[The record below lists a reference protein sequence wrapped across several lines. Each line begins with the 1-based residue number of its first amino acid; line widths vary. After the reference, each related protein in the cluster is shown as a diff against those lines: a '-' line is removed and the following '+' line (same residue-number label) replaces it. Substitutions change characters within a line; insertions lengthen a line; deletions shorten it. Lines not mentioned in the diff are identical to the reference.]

1 MFIMLLIGSLLLFSG
16 LWHIVYFISKRTKN
30 PDRSSAHVLRMIL
43 SISTL
48 VLIAEN
54 YIYKTIPS
62 NNILIL
68 VFIASLIATS
78 SFFVKNKER

>member
-1 MFIMLLIGSLLLFSG
+1 MFIMLWIGSLLLFGG
-16 LWHIVYFISKRTKN
+16 LWYIVYFISKRTKKPN
-30 PDRSSAHVLRMIL
+30 RSSAHVLRVIL

-54 YIYKTIPS
+54 YIYKTVPS

-78 SFFVKNKER
+78 SFFVKNKE

>member
-1 MFIMLLIGSLLLFSG
+1 MFIMLLIGSLLLFGG
-16 LWHIVYFISKRTKN
+16 LWYIVYFISKRTKN
-30 PDRSSAHVLRMIL
+30 PNRSSAHVLRVIL

-54 YIYKTIPS
+54 YIYKTVPS

-78 SFFVKNKER
+78 SFFVKNKE

>member
-1 MFIMLLIGSLLLFSG
+1 MFVMLLLGLLLLFSG
-16 LWHIVYFISKRTKN
+16 LWYIIYFISKCTQN
-30 PDRSSAHVLRMIL
+30 PNRSSAHVLRVIL
-43 SISTL
+43 SISIL
-48 VLIAEN
+48 VLIVEN

-78 SFFVKNKER
+78 SFFVKNEE

>member
-1 MFIMLLIGSLLLFSG
+1 MFIMLWIGSLVLFGG
-16 LWHIVYFISKRTKN
+16 LWYIIYFISKRTKN
-30 PDRSSAHVLRMIL
+30 PNRSSAHVLRMIL

-54 YIYKTIPS
+54 YIYKTVPS

-78 SFFVKNKER
+78 SFFVKNKE

>member
-1 MFIMLLIGSLLLFSG
+1 MFIMLWIGSLLLFSG
-16 LWHIVYFISKRTKN
+16 LWYIVYFISKRTKN
-30 PDRSSAHVLRMIL
+30 PNRSSAHVLRVIL

-54 YIYKTIPS
+54 YIYKTVPS

-68 VFIASLIATS
+68 VFIASLLATS
-78 SFFVKNKER
+78 SFFVKNKE

>member
-1 MFIMLLIGSLLLFSG
+1 MFIMLWIGSLLLFGG
-16 LWHIVYFISKRTKN
+16 LWYIVYFISKRTKN
-30 PDRSSAHVLRMIL
+30 PNRSSAHVLRVIL

-54 YIYKTIPS
+54 YIYKTVPS

-78 SFFVKNKER
+78 SFFVKNKE

>member
-1 MFIMLLIGSLLLFSG
+1 MFIMLWIGSLLLFSG
-16 LWHIVYFISKRTKN
+16 LWYIIYFISKRTKN
-30 PDRSSAHVLRMIL
+30 PNRSSAYVLRVIL

-54 YIYKTIPS
+54 YIYKTVPS

-78 SFFVKNKER
+78 SFFVKNEE